1 PASTGPNPL
10 FPGPSGPAPGG
21 PYGSMPTGPYT
32 APTGPTPAS
41 SLYPAFGGPCPMPNM
56 PYSMPPG
63 SYPTGG
69 QCPAPNMPYQAPG
82 FPQAP
87 GPWGALPP
95 GGWGIAPPGPC
106 PTPAGPVA
114 PPTGPVAPPTG
125 PASSI
130 AFPAAPAGA
139 LSVPYELPLQVGIIP
154 RLLITIVGESKQ
166 ENPVRFHVDFV
177 KGNDRAFHFNPR
189 FNERTIIC
197 NSFLDN
203 RWGNEE
209 RCSVFPFL
217 PGQRFEIQIV
227 CEQDCFKVTVNGT
240 YLLEY
245 MYRIKNLK
253 EITKVHIAGDIS
265 LFHVMPSMMP

>member
-1 PASTGPNPL
+1 MQTPL
-10 FPGPSGPAPGG
+10 VQRAFPLPPRCYFSLFSCLLLYK
-21 PYGSMPTGPYT
+21 YGL
-32 APTGPTPAS
+32 S
-41 SLYPAFGGPCPMPNM
+41 SLSKMSDIDDF
-56 PYSMPPG
+56 S
-63 SYPTGG
+63 
-69 QCPAPNMPYQAPG
+69 
-82 FPQAP
+82 
-87 GPWGALPP
+87 
-95 GGWGIAPPGPC
+95 
-106 PTPAGPVA
+106 
-114 PPTGPVAPPTG
+114 
-125 PASSI
+125 
-130 AFPAAPAGA
+130 
-139 LSVPYELPLQVGIIP
+139 SVPYELPLQVGIIP